1 MVAEPLAFTYQAL
14 PSRVIF
20 GVGSVERLGEEV
32 ERLGS
37 SRVLVLCTS
46 GQRPLA
52 QVISERLAER
62 AVGIYDR
69 AAMHV
74 PVETA
79 EDARGEASRLQ
90 ADCCVAVGGGST
102 IGLGKAI
109 ALHSSLPILAIP
121 TTYSGSEMTPIWGL
135 TEGGLKK
142 TGRDVRVL
150 PRTVI
155 YDPALT
161 VDLPAAVSGPS
172 GINAL
177 AHCVEALYAPDGN
190 PIVSLIAEEGARA
203 LAESLPV
210 VVKEPANLQAR
221 SRALYGAWLA
231 GSSLG
236 AVSMGLHHKLC
247 HTLGGT
253 YNLPHAEVHAVI
265 LPHATRYNAPTAP
278 EAMRRMASAL
288 GLGAG
293 DDVPSAIYDLVV
305 AVGAKTALKDIG
317 MKARD
322 LDEAA
327 ELATRNPYDNPTPI
341 TREGIRKL
349 LEDAHHGHRPDL
361 QVGQQPC

>member
-1 MVAEPLAFTYQAL
+1 
-14 PSRVIF
+14 
-20 GVGSVERLGEEV
+20 
-32 ERLGS
+32 
-37 SRVLVLCTS
+37 
-46 GQRPLA
+46 
-52 QVISERLAER
+52 
-62 AVGIYDR
+62 
-69 AAMHV
+69 MHV

-79 EDARGEASRLQ
+79 DDARRAASRLQ

-109 ALHSSLPILAIP
+109 ALQSGLPILAIP
-121 TTYSGSEMTPIWGL
+121 TTYSGSEMTPIWGM

-142 TGRDVRVL
+142 TGRDTRVL

-161 VDLPAAVSGPS
+161 VGLPASVSGPS

-190 PIVSLIAEEGARA
+190 PIVSLMAEEGVRA
-203 LAESLPV
+203 LAESLPL
-210 VVKEPANLQAR
+210 VVKAPANLEAR
-221 SRALYGAWLA
+221 SKALYGAWLA

-265 LPHATRYNAPTAP
+265 LPHSIWYNALAAP
-278 EAMRRMASAL
+278 EAMSRLARSMAVND
-288 GLGAG
+288 GE
-293 DDVPSAIYDLVV
+293 DVPSAIYDLVV
-305 AVGAKTALKDIG
+305 AVGARTSLKDIG
-317 MKARD
+317 MKAAD

-327 ELATRNPYDNPTPI
+327 ELATRNPYGNPAPV
-341 TREGIRKL
+341 TREGVRTL
-349 LEDAHHGHRPDL
+349 LEDAYHGRTPS
-361 QVGQQPC
+361 GTSRSPSAG

>member
-32 ERLGS
+32 ARLGV
-37 SRVLVLCTS
+37 SRVLVLCTP
-46 GQRPLA
+46 GQRPQA
-52 QVISERLAER
+52 QAMFERLAER

-74 PVETA
+74 PIETA
-79 EDARGEASRLQ
+79 EDARREASRLQ

-109 ALHSSLPILAIP
+109 ALQSGLPILAIP

-135 TEGGLKK
+135 TAGGMKK
-142 TGRDVRVL
+142 TGRDTRVL

-161 VDLPAAVSGPS
+161 VGLPASVSGPS

-190 PIVSLIAEEGARA
+190 PIVSLMAEEGARA
-203 LAESLPV
+203 LAVSLPV
-210 VVKEPANLQAR
+210 VVKAPAHLQAR
-221 SRALYGAWLA
+221 SKALYGAWLA

-265 LPHATRYNAPTAP
+265 LPHAARYNAHATP
-278 EAMRRMASAL
+278 EAMSRLARAL
-288 GLGAG
+288 GVNDGEG
-293 DDVPSAIYDLVV
+293 VPSAIYDLVV
-305 AVGAKTALKDIG
+305 AVGGRTALKDLG
-317 MKARD
+317 MQAAD
-322 LDEAA
+322 LDQAA
-327 ELATRNPYDNPTPI
+327 ALATRNPYGNPARV
-341 TREGIRKL
+341 TREGVRTL
-349 LEDAHHGHRPDL
+349 LEDAYRGTRP
-361 QVGQQPC
+361 

>member
-1 MVAEPLAFTYQAL
+1 MVVEPFAFTYQAL

-32 ERLGS
+32 ERLGA
-37 SRVLVLCTS
+37 SRALVLCTP
-46 GQRPLA
+46 GQRSLA
-52 QVISERLAER
+52 QAMSERLAAR

-74 PVETA
+74 PIETA
-79 EDARGEASRLQ
+79 DDARREASRLH

-109 ALHSSLPILAIP
+109 ALQSGLPILAIP
-121 TTYSGSEMTPIWGL
+121 TTYSGSEMTPIWGM

-142 TGRDVRVL
+142 TGRDTRVL

-161 VDLPAAVSGPS
+161 VGLPASVSGPS

-190 PIVSLIAEEGARA
+190 PIVSLMAEEGARA

-210 VVKEPANLQAR
+210 VVKAPANVEAR

-253 YNLPHAEVHAVI
+253 YNLSHAQVHAVI
-265 LPHATRYNAPTAP
+265 LPHATRYNALAAP
-278 EAMRRMASAL
+278 DAMRRLAQAL
-288 GLGAG
+288 GVN
-293 DDVPSAIYDLVV
+293 DVEDVPSAIYDLVV
-305 AVGAKTALKDIG
+305 AVGARTSLKDLG
-317 MKARD
+317 MKAAD

-327 ELATRNPYDNPTPI
+327 ELATRNPYGNPAPV
-341 TREGIRKL
+341 TREGVRKL
-349 LEDAHHGHRPDL
+349 LEDAYRGTRP
-361 QVGQQPC
+361 

>member
-1 MVAEPLAFTYQAL
+1 MVAEPFAFTYQAL

-20 GVGSVERLGEEV
+20 GVGSVERLREEV
-32 ERLGS
+32 ERLGA
-37 SRVLVLCTS
+37 SRALVLCTP

-52 QVISERLAER
+52 QAMSARLDAL

-79 EDARGEASRLQ
+79 EDARREVAHLQ

-109 ALHSSLPILAIP
+109 ALESGLPILAIP
-121 TTYSGSEMTPIWGL
+121 TTYAGSEMTPIWGL

-161 VDLPAAVSGPS
+161 LGLPAAVSGPS

-190 PIVSLIAEEGARA
+190 PIVSLMAEEGARA

-210 VVKEPANLQAR
+210 VVRAPANLAAR
-221 SRALYGAWLA
+221 SKALYGAWLA

-236 AVSMGLHHKLC
+236 AASMGLHHKLC

-253 YNLPHAEVHAVI
+253 YNLPHAEVHAAI
-265 LPHATRYNAPTAP
+265 LPHTTRYNALAAP
-278 EAMRRMASAL
+278 DAMMRLQRSLVVATRE
-288 GLGAG
+288 
-293 DDVPSAIYDLVV
+293 DVPSAIYDLVV
-305 AVGAKTALKDIG
+305 RVGATTALKDIG
-317 MKARD
+317 MKASD

-327 ELATRNPYDNPTPI
+327 EIATRNPYGNPAPV
-341 TREGIRKL
+341 TRDSVRRL
-349 LEDAHHGHRPDL
+349 LEDAYHGSRPTARKD
-361 QVGQQPC
+361 